1 MKISI
6 YRIVC
11 LFVLVSPIKVSSQV
25 PEELDSYLEHIFQ
38 NHVIPGFSVVVVKN
52 DRIIYKRAFGKE
64 RLDKNKPFH
73 TTTVSAIG
81 SLTKSITAIAV
92 MQLVEK
98 GILSLDE
105 PVVKYLPEFRTANKI
120 MSDKV
125 TVRMLL
131 NNTAGLNA
139 DPPATMERSS
149 IALAHLNTSL
159 NKTFLTQEPG
169 ISYKYSNTD
178 FSIAGLVIN
187 RVTGLSF
194 EDYVSKN
201 IYAPLKMTNSILGV
215 DGHKKQNLLRGHYFG
230 RQPLPANNA
239 PFAISG
245 EYVPAGSLAYA
256 TIEDLAHYLIALLNN
271 GKFRERK
278 ILTKESVEQLFTP
291 NISFPGL
298 SKNDGGDGQIYRYG
312 LGWMISNIDGREVI
326 HHGGSTGTM
335 SSFTMLDRK
344 NKTATSLLFNLDLT
358 FIDTHKYIPHYS
370 IANNLLHIVNG
381 EKPSSYGIPIRTD
394 PIQNNFGLSSKERGR
409 YLGEYR
415 YSQGGL
421 PWMNFGTSIKV
432 FSNAS
437 KMLMAK
443 VFRANDA
450 VGEFKVD
457 LVTPRVAVT
466 RNIAAPEEI
475 RFYNSPQGNINAIQW
490 QGKLYEKR
498 KEVDKLNLF
507 AHDLKDSTTIY
518 LPKNWKFEET
528 EYGFKAHN
536 DTIKSTII
544 GLLHENKNPLK
555 STFLEKYQIK
565 SKGLIS
571 LESISVMSWKKQSFE
586 IQNKRLLTFFESVE
600 ASNKML
606 VLFNSPASQHTKI
619 LSDVVDT
626 IIDGLSFPSIPLAD

>member
-1 MKISI
+1 MKIRI
-6 YRIVC
+6 YSIVC
-11 LFVLVSPIKVSSQV
+11 LFVLVSPIKVSSQIS
-25 PEELDSYLEHIFQ
+25 ERLDNYLEHIFQ
-38 NHVIPGFSVVVVKN
+38 NHIIPGFSVVVVKN
-52 DRIIYKRAFGKE
+52 DSIIYKRGFGKE
-64 RLDKNKPFH
+64 RLDKNKPFQ
-73 TTTVSAIG
+73 TTTLSAIG

-149 IALAHLNTSL
+149 IALKHLNSSL

-169 ISYKYSNTD
+169 ISYEYSNTD
-178 FSIAGLVIN
+178 FSIAGLVID
-187 RVTGLSF
+187 RVSGLSF

-201 IYAPLKMTNSILGV
+201 IYTPLKMTNSVLGV
-215 DGHKKQNLLRGHYFG
+215 DGHEKSNLLRGHYFG
-230 RQPLPANNA
+230 TQPLPANNA

-256 TIEDLAHYLIALLNN
+256 TVEDLAHYLIALLNK

-278 ILTKESVEQLFTP
+278 MLTNESVEQLFTP
-291 NISFPGL
+291 NIGFPGL

-312 LGWMISNIDGREVI
+312 LGWMISNIDGRQVI

-344 NKTATSLLFNLDLT
+344 NKTATSLLFNIDMT
-358 FIDTHKYIPHYS
+358 FIDKYKYIPHYN
-370 IANNLLHIVNG
+370 IANNLLHIANG
-381 EKPSSYGIPIRTD
+381 EKPSSYGIPKRSD
-394 PIQNNFGLSSKERGR
+394 PTQNNFGLSSKERER

-421 PWMNFGTSIKV
+421 PWMNFGTSVKV

-437 KMLMAK
+437 ERLMAK
-443 VFRANDA
+443 VYRANDV
-450 VGEFKVD
+450 VGEFEID
-457 LVTPRVAVT
+457 LVNPRVAIT

-475 RFYNSPQGNINAIQW
+475 RFYNSPQGNINTIQW

-498 KEVDKLNLF
+498 KDVDKLNLF
-507 AHDLKDSTTIY
+507 AHDLKDSTIIY

-528 EYGFKAHN
+528 KYGFKAYN
-536 DTIKSTII
+536 NTIKSTII
-544 GLLHENKNPLK
+544 GLLYEKNNSRK
-555 STFLEKYQIK
+555 NTILEQYQIK
-565 SKGLIS
+565 SKGLKSI
-571 LESISVMSWKKQSFE
+571 ESFSILSWKKQSFE
-586 IQNKRLLTFFESVE
+586 IQNERLLTFFESVD
-600 ASNKML
+600 ASKKNF
-606 VLFNSPASQHTKI
+606 VLLNSPASQHTKV
-619 LSDVVDT
+619 LSDVVFY
-626 IIDGLSFPSIPLAD
+626 IIDGLSFQSVTFTD